1 VNAWNLDGGIQRS
14 LLAPD
19 GDRSVIPVTE
29 RMIGLVTKTPVLNGR
44 EWLVPALV
52 YGRAEHRRVFRAID
66 FTVSTQHGAL
76 RVMPTA
82 ASPTHP
88 LRTVADAVAFAA
100 SALDRDVPPPP
111 LPSNTAFLPNSF
123 QAWTSRGRS
132 MVGFEVRLPGGSR
145 GPGGPARMGFAYG
158 AVSFMQ
164 GCGDS
169 GAATKEIRLGTAPAL
184 LDSTDDMYQVI
195 WPATIGDDRSIYSV
209 SGFYVSQE
217 TVLASARD
225 MEAATR

>member
-1 VNAWNLDGGIQRS
+1 
-14 LLAPD
+14 
-19 GDRSVIPVTE
+19 
-29 RMIGLVTKTPVLNGR
+29 
-44 EWLVPALV
+44 
-52 YGRAEHRRVFRAID
+52 
-66 FTVSTQHGAL
+66 
-76 RVMPTA
+76 
-82 ASPTHP
+82 
-88 LRTVADAVAFAA
+88 
-100 SALDRDVPPPP
+100 
-111 LPSNTAFLPNSF
+111 
-123 QAWTSRGRS
+123 
-132 MVGFEVRLPGGSR
+132 
-145 GPGGPARMGFAYG
+145 
-158 AVSFMQ
+158 MQ